1 MIILFFVIASLG
13 YAHIKL
19 QQELRDANVAQEK
32 AQYIYYN
39 TKLLA
44 PVIYFPDPV

>member
-1 MIILFFVIASLG
+1 MIISFFILASLG

-32 AQYIYYN
+32 AQYTYIR
-39 TKLLA
+39 TLSS
-44 PVIYFPDPV
+44 